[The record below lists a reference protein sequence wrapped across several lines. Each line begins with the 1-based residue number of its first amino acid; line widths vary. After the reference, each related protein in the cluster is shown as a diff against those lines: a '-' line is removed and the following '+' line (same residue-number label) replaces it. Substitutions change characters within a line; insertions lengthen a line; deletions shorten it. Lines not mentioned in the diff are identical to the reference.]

1 MKHFFRLTSFLL
13 ELLRGQQ
20 RFARLGLAFTVA
32 ISIISG
38 ASAAILFSVINT
50 WLGGKHD
57 GRLWLVF
64 VALLLVR
71 SGLRLVSQYMIVRL
85 TQTALLQLRLW
96 LCRQILSTPLRRLEE
111 LGSPRLMAGLT
122 ADVGQVSQALV
133 TLPNAFV
140 NITMLVGFVGYLGWL
155 SPLQL
160 LQTFA
165 VAVIGIITFRMP
177 LRLAM
182 QQQTRAREMYDQLA
196 KYFRALIDGAKELKM
211 HSDRRKDFI
220 TGLDSAARS
229 QQREVRAA
237 DMVLVGLS
245 SWAEALFFIA
255 VALVLFVSPLYQVN
269 SQTVLIGC
277 VVTILM
283 LRGPVEGLI
292 NLLPTLSQGTVS
304 INKLRDLSSSV
315 AATAV
320 EGDGTLLPATKAPF
334 SKLEVIGIAHQY
346 RGESDLESFTLGP
359 ADFTIN
365 SGELVFIIGGNGSG
379 KTTLAKILAGLYA
392 PEKGEICLDG
402 TPVTDQNRDW
412 YRQNF
417 TAVFS
422 DFFLFENLF
431 GLEAA
436 GETPQAEEYLRKL
449 ALAEKVKVKNGIF
462 STVDLSQGQR
472 KRLALFIAYLEN
484 RPVYI
489 FDEWAADQDPRFK
502 EVFYRSLLPGLRA
515 SGKTVIVITHDD
527 SYYNM
532 ADRIIK
538 LAAGKVEFDGN
549 LRDYV
554 SLVEAANSEEPEAYQ
569 IARSVR

>member
-1 MKHFFRLTSFLL
+1 MRQFFRLTSFLL

-20 RFARLGLAFTVA
+20 RFARLGLMLTVV
-32 ISIISG
+32 ISIVGG
-38 ASAAILFSVINT
+38 ASVAALFSVINAF
-50 WLGGKHD
+50 LGGRRYP
-57 GRLWLVF
+57 RLWLAF
-64 VALLLVR
+64 VGLLVVR
-71 SGLRLVSQYMIVRL
+71 VVLRLVSQYMIVRM

-122 ADVGQVSQALV
+122 ADVGNVSQALV
-133 TLPNAFV
+133 TLPSAFV
-140 NITMLVGFVGYLGWL
+140 NITMLLGFAGYLGWL

-160 LQTFA
+160 LQTIG
-165 VAVIGIITFRMP
+165 VAVIGVITFRLP

-182 QQQTRAREMYDQLA
+182 QQQTRARDMYDQLA

-211 HSDRRKDFI
+211 HSDRRKEFMS
-220 TGLDSAARS
+220 GLESSARS
-229 QQREVRAA
+229 QQKEVRAA

-255 VALVLFVSPLYQVN
+255 VALVLFVGPLYQVI
-269 SQTVLIGC
+269 SPTVLIGY
-277 VVTILM
+277 VVVILM

-292 NLLPTLSQGTVS
+292 NLLPTLSQGAVS
-304 INKLRDLSSSV
+304 INKLQNLSSSV

-320 EGDGTLLPATKAPF
+320 EGDGVATHAKGTF
-334 SKLEVIGIAHQY
+334 SKLEVSGIAHQY
-346 RGESDLESFTLGP
+346 LGESDLESFTLGP
-359 ADFTIN
+359 ASFTIH

-392 PEKGEICLDG
+392 PEKGEVRLDG
-402 TPVTDQNRDW
+402 IPVTDQNRDW

-422 DFFLFENLF
+422 DFFLFDSLF
-431 GLEAA
+431 GLEGAA
-436 GETPQAEEYLRKL
+436 DTPEAKEYLHKL
-449 ALAEKVKVKNGIF
+449 ALAEKLKVRNGVF
-462 STVDLSQGQR
+462 STIDLSQGQR

-515 SGKTVIVITHDD
+515 NGKTVIVITHDD

-538 LAAGKVEFDGN
+538 LTAGKIEFDGN
-549 LRDYV
+549 LREYL
-554 SLVEAANSEEPEAYQ
+554 SLLEAVNSEAPLVYEVV
-569 IARSVR
+569 RSVR